1 LCLSLDYRYSTCSVL
16 KKHSHLFIEDVV
28 QSAQQSDSHPPSE
41 KEANT
46 DEAKAKTSV
55 AAVLD
60 PSFPLPTLEAE
71 KTPATR
77 YIRSFVVLI
86 VLLSAAVFGAWF
98 LELSILQ
105 IGSTASTSSNPKS
118 KDVLLTLGM
127 AMPVQQLA
135 LLLGVTSVLFLAMWF
150 TGTVWIDWWQLVIGY
165 WRLSIPIGAPA
176 GFAVYSG
183 AGED

>member
-1 LCLSLDYRYSTCSVL
+1 MPSS
-16 KKHSHLFIEDVV
+16 
-28 QSAQQSDSHPPSE
+28 QQQSDSHPLSE
-41 KEANT
+41 KETNT
-46 DEAKAKTSV
+46 DEAKAKTTV

-77 YIRSFVVLI
+77 YIQSFLVLI

-105 IGSTASTSSNPKS
+105 ISSTASTSSNPES
-118 KDVLLTLGM
+118 KNVLSILGM

-135 LLLGVTSVLFLAMWF
+135 LLVGVTSVLFLAMWF
-150 TGTVWIDWWQLVIGY
+150 TGTVWIDWWELVIGY
-165 WRLSIPIGAPA
+165 WWLSIPIGALA
-176 GFAVYSG
+176 GLLFLMAQERTDTV
-183 AGED
+183 AQVD